1 MSLGELY
8 KQSLR
13 KLDSVKQN
21 RENHRVEIEYIRMLK
36 EDPMIHNNMM
46 LVRTY
51 EPDDGS
57 MDV

>member
-8 KQSLR
+8 KQALR

>member
-8 KQSLR
+8 KQTLR

-36 EDPMIHNNMM
+36 KDPMIHNNMM

-51 EPDDGS
+51 EPDNGS

>member
-8 KQSLR
+8 KQTLR

-21 RENHRVEIEYIRMLK
+21 RENHRVEMEYIRMLK

-46 LVRTY
+46 LVRTH

>member
-8 KQSLR
+8 KQTLR

-21 RENHRVEIEYIRMLK
+21 HENHRVEMEYIKMLK

>member
-8 KQSLR
+8 KQALR

-21 RENHRVEIEYIRMLK
+21 RENHRVEMEYIRMLK